1 MSPSSK
7 VVALNTLLHWNL
19 MPNDFLWV
27 EKYRPKTIEDCI
39 LPTDVKA
46 TFKSFVEQGE
56 IPNLLLSGT
65 AGVGKT
71 TIAKALCNEL
81 GADFY
86 VINGSDEG
94 RFLDTVRNQAKT
106 FASTVSLTS
115 TSRHKVLIID
125 EADNTTPDV
134 QLLLRAS
141 IEEFQKNCRFIFTCN
156 FKNKIIEPL
165 HSRTTVIDFN
175 VRGKSK
181 QALAGQFFERCRDI
195 LTREEVRYN
204 DKVVA
209 TVVQKYFPD
218 FRRTI
223 NELQRYSS
231 TGSIDT
237 GILAA
242 LGDAKIDSLTE
253 YLKNKKFNDVKKWV
267 TQNLDSDP
275 TAIMRKLYDSLS
287 TIMEGPSVAAAVLI
301 IAEYQYKSAFVVDQ
315 EINLLACLTQIML
328 ECDFK

>member
-1 MSPSSK
+1 
-7 VVALNTLLHWNL
+7 

-27 EKYRPKTIEDCI
+27 EKYRPQKVKECI
-39 LPTDVKA
+39 LPESVKE
-46 TFKSFVEQGE
+46 TFNGFIEQGE

-81 GADFY
+81 DADFY

-106 FASTVSLTS
+106 FAATVSLTS
-115 TSRHKVLIID
+115 QSRHKILIID

-175 VRGKSK
+175 VRGKTK
-181 QALAGQFFERCRDI
+181 QSLAAQFFERCRDI
-195 LTREEVRYN
+195 LTREEVRFN

-231 TGSIDT
+231 TGAIDT

-242 LGDAKIDSLTE
+242 LGDAKIDTLVDA
-253 YLKNKKFNDVKKWV
+253 LKNKKFNDVKKWV

-275 TAIMRKLYDSLS
+275 VSIMRKLYDNLS
-287 TIMEGPSVAAAVLI
+287 SVMDGPSVAAAVLI

-315 EINLLACLTQIML
+315 EINLLACLTQLML
-328 ECDFK
+328 ECNFK

>member
-1 MSPSSK
+1 M
-7 VVALNTLLHWNL
+7 H
-19 MPNDFLWV
+19 NDFLWV

-39 LPTDVKA
+39 LPTDVKD
-46 TFKSFVEQGE
+46 TFKGFVEQGE

-65 AGVGKT
+65 AGIGKT

-81 GADFY
+81 RVDSY

-115 TSRHKVLIID
+115 ESRHKVLIID
-125 EADNTTPDV
+125 EADNTTADV

-175 VRGKSK
+175 VRGKTK
-181 QALAGQFFERCRDI
+181 QQLAAQFFERCRDI
-195 LTREEVRYN
+195 LTREDVRFN
-204 DKVVA
+204 NAVVA
-209 TVVQKYFPD
+209 EVIQKYFPD
-218 FRRTI
+218 FRRVL

-237 GILAA
+237 GILAT
-242 LGDAKIDSLTE
+242 LGDANVDSLIGL
-253 YLKNKKFNDVKKWV
+253 LKGKKFNDVKKWV

-275 TAIMRKLYDSLS
+275 QSIMRKLYDRLS
-287 TIMEGPSVAAAVLI
+287 SAMTGPSVAAAVLI

-315 EINLLACLTQIML
+315 EINLLACLTQLMV
-328 ECDFK
+328 ECEFK